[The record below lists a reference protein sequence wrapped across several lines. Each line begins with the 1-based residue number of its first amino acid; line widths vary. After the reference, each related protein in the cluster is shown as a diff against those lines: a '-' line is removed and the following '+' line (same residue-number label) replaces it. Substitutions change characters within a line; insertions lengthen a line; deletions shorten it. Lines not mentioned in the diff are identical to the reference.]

1 MNDLARRWFGRSA
14 SCVALVLWGPALALA
29 AEEAAHGEGGLIS
42 LDKSLIIQMVNFGLL
57 LLVLWRLLYRPLV
70 AKLEERT
77 AAIRKSLD
85 EAQQARLEAQRQ
97 QEENAAKLRQAY
109 AEAESIRASALKE
122 AGEEQ
127 RKLLEA
133 ARLEAQRLIDTA
145 KAQIDGDVRQ
155 ARAELRREVGDLATT
170 VAERLIKRS
179 LRDEDHRKIVAEAL
193 ATLGRST
200 S

>member
-1 MNDLARRWFGRSA
+1 MNAHRRGWFGRSVSGIA
-14 SCVALVLWGPALALA
+14 LLLWSPALVLA

-42 LDKSLIIQMVNFGLL
+42 LDKSLIVQIVNFGLL

-97 QEENAAKLRQAY
+97 QEENATKLRQAY
-109 AEAESIRASALKE
+109 AEADAIRASALKE

-127 RKLLEA
+127 RKLLET
-133 ARLEAQRLIDTA
+133 ARLEAQRLIEAA
-145 KAQIDGDVRQ
+145 KAQVDSDVRQ
-155 ARAELRREVGDLATT
+155 ARAELRREVGDVATA

-179 LRDEDHRKIVAEAL
+179 LRDADHRKIVDEAL
-193 ATLGRST
+193 ASLDRST

>member
-1 MNDLARRWFGRSA
+1 MNAHHRGRFGWSAAAAAVLLWFP
-14 SCVALVLWGPALALA
+14 ALVLA

-42 LDKSLIIQMVNFGLL
+42 LDRSLIIQMVNFGLL
-57 LLVLWRLLYRPLV
+57 LVLLWRLLYRPLV
-70 AKLEERT
+70 AKLEERSV
-77 AAIRKSLD
+77 AIRKSLE

-109 AEAESIRASALKE
+109 AEAEAIRASALKE
-122 AGEEQ
+122 AAEEQ
-127 RKLLEA
+127 RRLVDA
-133 ARLEAQRLIDTA
+133 ARQEAQRLVEGA
-145 KAQIDGDVRQ
+145 RAQIDSEVRE

-179 LRDEDHRKIVAEAL
+179 IRDADHRKIVDEAL
-193 ATLGRST
+193 ASLGRSA

>member
-1 MNDLARRWFGRSA
+1 MNERRRGWFGRSA
-14 SCVALVLWGPALALA
+14 SCIALLLWFPAVALA
-29 AEEAAHGEGGLIS
+29 AEEAAHGEGGMIS
-42 LDKSLIIQMVNFGLL
+42 LDKSLIVQMVNFGLL

-97 QEENAAKLRQAY
+97 QEENATKLREAY
-109 AEAESIRASALKE
+109 TEADAIRASALKE

-127 RKLLEA
+127 RKLLET
-133 ARLEAQRLIDTA
+133 ARLEAQRLIEAA
-145 KAQIDGDVRQ
+145 KAQVGSDVRQ
-155 ARAELRREVGDLATT
+155 ARAELRREVGDIATA

-179 LRDEDHRKIVAEAL
+179 LRDADHRKIVDEAL
-193 ATLGRST
+193 ASLDRST